1 MSLLVKHVLF
11 PVVFGMALVACGGE
25 EHSDLKEE
33 LNRIAKDLPRRVD
46 PLPVVKPYEPV
57 AYSAADLPDPFGP
70 QKIELVTK
78 SATPIT
84 SKLKPDES
92 RPKEPLEA
100 FPLESLQM
108 VGVLSQGKQS
118 FAVVRAD
125 ASLYR
130 VKAGN
135 YMGQNFGLITE
146 VTENE
151 IRLRELVQDPGGDWT
166 ERVSTLQLQETSK

>member
-1 MSLLVKHVLF
+1 M
-11 PVVFGMALVACGGE
+11 
-25 EHSDLKEE
+25 
-33 LNRIAKDLPRRVD
+33 
-46 PLPVVKPYEPV
+46 
-57 AYSAADLPDPFGP
+57 
-70 QKIELVTK
+70 
-78 SATPIT
+78 
-84 SKLKPDES
+84 
-92 RPKEPLEA
+92 
-100 FPLESLQM
+100 
-108 VGVLSQGKQS
+108 
-118 FAVVRAD
+118 VRAD